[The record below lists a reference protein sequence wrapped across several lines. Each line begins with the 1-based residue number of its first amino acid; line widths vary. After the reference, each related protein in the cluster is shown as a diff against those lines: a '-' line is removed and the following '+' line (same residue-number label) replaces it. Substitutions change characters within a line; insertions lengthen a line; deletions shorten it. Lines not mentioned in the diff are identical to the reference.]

1 MILLQYQHKFLPARI
16 GRIYPPIHDLQFSM
30 ICEVVTNFLSFQVFR
45 KYTQTDNLVVLV
57 EEDFYLVAELI
68 ADVVAASD
76 ADVAVAVVLD

>member
-1 MILLQYQHKFLPARI
+1 
-16 GRIYPPIHDLQFSM
+16 M